1 MNCPEPPRAIIA
13 QPVVRCPAP
22 ERLSRPTS
30 PVRTERRDEQPKP
43 APCSYPPQAPAKW
56 YDDTVT
62 PTASRPPSPRKRQCE
77 DSPALLAKRMC
88 MKKKAASA
96 ASANSSRAASRV
108 TSPVAEAK
116 DEKPAVV
123 KSETPAAA
131 TAATAVQNGGP
142 GEKAAEPAET
152 QTADTKVNTAT

>member
-30 PVRTERRDEQPKP
+30 PVRTEQQEKPKP

-88 MKKKAASA
+88 MKKKAVSA

-116 DEKPAVV
+116 DEKPVIV
-123 KSETPAAA
+123 KTETSAAALATESVTPA
-131 TAATAVQNGGP
+131 TTMQNGENGQ
-142 GEKAAEPAET
+142 PAE
-152 QTADTKVNTAT
+152 VNTAT